1 MMKPIAN
8 LIRVSSAN
16 TIVIL
21 ALTSGIVLSGVLSSF
36 QTIACGLVLVGTK
49 DGTYVMG
56 RSLEFGVF
64 KEDRFAKGASIDTK
78 FVSFPRGSKFTAGSG
93 STKDPQTNNFSWTA
107 KYGFS
112 GMGHGASALKDG
124 LLSEGINEAG
134 LHVAALWFE
143 DGTYGEPQRE
153 RKNLPQYQ
161 FAAWVLSQFGSVREA
176 VEAIRQVNIYGG
188 FNDEW
193 HQVFPFHWAISD
205 KSGNFYVIE
214 HIDGAVNVTDA
225 RDIRVMTNSPR
236 IEWHKTNYENF
247 KKDFPRLD
255 AKTKTGERG
264 LLNGLPG
271 SWTSPDRFIRL
282 AIQRDLSEPLESV
295 DTALNQSVH
304 LLNTVDYVTGVP
316 EMLTRGAG
324 KAAQETSWIS
334 IIDPVR
340 RDYYF
345 RTQDSLNVHKIDLDQ
360 IDYRESSGP
369 TAFDIYGGS
378 PYVDVTAKALGK
390 SSDQS
395 R

>member
-8 LIRVSSAN
+8 LIGVSSPK
-16 TIVIL
+16 TIAIL

-78 FVSFPRGSKFTAGSG
+78 FVSFPRGSKFAAGSG
-93 STKDPQTNNFSWTA
+93 SKEDPQTNNFSWTA

-143 DGTYGEPQRE
+143 DGTYGEPRGE
-153 RKNLPQYQ
+153 GKNLPQYQ
-161 FAAWVLSQFGSVREA
+161 FAAWVLSQFGSVKEA
-176 VEAIRQVNIYGG
+176 VEAIRQITIYGG

-214 HIDGAVNVTDA
+214 HIDGALNVTDA

-324 KAAQETSWIS
+324 TAAQETSWIS

-360 IDYRESSGP
+360 IDYREGSAP

-390 SSDQS
+390 TSDQS